1 MVNGDKYE
9 NLEEYI
15 SDTLETWSGFGERLT
30 LEKPT
35 MGE

>member
-9 NLEEYI
+9 NL
-15 SDTLETWSGFGERLT
+15 DNTLATLWKTWSGFGERLT